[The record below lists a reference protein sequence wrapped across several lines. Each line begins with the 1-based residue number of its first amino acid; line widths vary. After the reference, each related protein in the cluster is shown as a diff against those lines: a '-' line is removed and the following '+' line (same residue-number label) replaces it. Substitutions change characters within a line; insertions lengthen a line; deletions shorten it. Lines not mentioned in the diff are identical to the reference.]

1 MAKKDVLTD
10 EEVELEIA
18 RLTESPFVKLAKREM
33 AVRNR
38 RRKYFW
44 NLTYLEKRGKK
55 LAAEGVTMDS
65 LNKLDVECED
75 DMEAFK

>member
-18 RLTESPFVKLAKREM
+18 RLLESPYVKLAKREYQ
-33 AVRNR
+33 VKNR

-44 NLTYLEKRGKK
+44 NLTYLQKRGKK
-55 LAAEGVTMDS
+55 LAEEGVTMES
-65 LNKLDVECED
+65 LNKLEAECED
-75 DMEAFK
+75 MEVQN